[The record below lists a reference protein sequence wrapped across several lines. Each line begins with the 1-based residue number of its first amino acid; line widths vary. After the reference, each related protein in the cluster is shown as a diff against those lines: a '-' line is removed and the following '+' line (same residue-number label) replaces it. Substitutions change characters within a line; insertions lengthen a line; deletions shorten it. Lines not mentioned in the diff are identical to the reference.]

1 MLDPNQVR
9 GFGAGPARPQGRKAK
24 EMNPIMRFLGLA
36 PSTAMRLSTPM
47 KIEPKTFFANERTFL
62 AWLHMAVT
70 LGSISAA
77 LLGFASD
84 PAAGSGSLATNMVS
98 LISLILLPVA
108 IFMVGYALYVFTWRA
123 DNIAKKKAV
132 NVDDRNGPL
141 LLCGLVVAALS
152 AIFLLSTA
160 DFYELLASMDDN
172 STSPPSLSPPPLSM
186 AKAIIETTGAS
197 ADFS

>member
-1 MLDPNQVR
+1 MLDPGQVR
-9 GFGAGPARPQGRKAK
+9 GFGAGPAPRTRKAK
-24 EMNPIMRFLGLA
+24 EVNPFLKFLGLA

-77 LLGFASD
+77 LLGFSSD
-84 PAAGSGSLATNMVS
+84 PTSGGEDLAKNMVS

-141 LLCGLVVAALS
+141 LLCGMVVLALS
-152 AIFLLSTA
+152 AIFLLSCA
-160 DFYELLASMDDN
+160 DFYELLSSMDDD
-172 STSPPSLSPPPLSM
+172 STSPPSPPALTSIISKSIEM
-186 AKAIIETTGAS
+186 AVGTS
-197 ADFS
+197 Q